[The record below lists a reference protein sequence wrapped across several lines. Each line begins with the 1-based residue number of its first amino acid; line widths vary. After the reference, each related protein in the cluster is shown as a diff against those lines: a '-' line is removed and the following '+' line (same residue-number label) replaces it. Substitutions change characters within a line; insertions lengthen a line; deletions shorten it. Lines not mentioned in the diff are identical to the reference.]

1 MDFFSAQ
8 DNARRRTRNLVLLFL
23 LSLLSLLAMT
33 NVLLYLIFSFSN
45 ANSELGSAAVGNPGW
60 AFYVSVSLAVL
71 VVVVISSL
79 FKTIS
84 LRQGGDAIARMM
96 NARLLVSAKSVD
108 EQKLLNVVE
117 EMAIASGT
125 AVPPV
130 YVMDENSIN
139 AFAAGHSI
147 DDAVIGVTS
156 GAMQKLNREQLQGV
170 IAHEFSHI
178 LHGDMRLNL
187 RLIGLL
193 HGIMVLGIMGH
204 YMLRA
209 ASMSRR
215 NNNNAAIAIFGIG
228 LLIIG
233 ASGTFFGGLIKAA
246 VSRQREFLADA
257 SAVQYTRNPAGI
269 AGALKRIGS
278 DTGNPYLDN
287 PAASQISHAL
297 FSEGIKHTFNALFA
311 THPPLETRIRAL
323 EPDWNGTF
331 NLTPASRQTDASPL
345 MAAGF
350 AVKRAGSA
358 DDSDIKEAS
367 EILHSIPTEHLEAIK
382 EPLGATAVI
391 CLLML
396 KQDLEGQQ
404 EVDQI
409 VRTRMGANS
418 PGLVA
423 EIIRL
428 CRVKTTILPA
438 QRTAMVNL
446 CLGTLRQ
453 LSVTQYQQ
461 IRAVWGELLEN
472 DPQPDLHSWLIF
484 QLTTSHLDRLL
495 GFKTNAQR
503 RPETELQRCQS
514 ELNIFLSV
522 LTYSGGTNGVDADLA
537 FKSASGALNQGGLA
551 LIPANQLTLT
561 GFQQAANQLKSLRF
575 ADKKQ
580 LLDAMLLCVYHD
592 NSVTVAENELLRTTS
607 EILGCPL
614 PAKF

>member
-8 DNARRRTRNLVLLFL
+8 DNARRRTRYLVLLFV
-23 LSLLSLLAMT
+23 LSLFTLLAIT
-33 NVLLYLIFSFSN
+33 NLLLYLIFSFSN
-45 ANSELGSAAVGNPGW
+45 TNTELVSAVGYPDP
-60 AFYVSVSLAVL
+60 ALYVVVSLAVL
-71 VVVVISSL
+71 LVVIMSSL
-79 FKTIS
+79 FKTLS

-96 NARLLVSAKSVD
+96 NARLLVAASSVD

-147 DDAVIGVTS
+147 DDAVIGVTR

-209 ASMSRR
+209 ATMSRR
-215 NNNNAAIAIFGIG
+215 NNNNAAIAVFGIG
-228 LLIIG
+228 LLVIG

-269 AGALKRIGS
+269 SGALKRIGS
-278 DTGNPYLDN
+278 DTGTPYLDN
-287 PAASQISHAL
+287 PAATQISHAL
-297 FSEGIKHTFNALFA
+297 FSEGVKHKFNALFA

-331 NLTPASRQTDASPL
+331 NLPLVSRQSDASPL

-358 DDSDIKEAS
+358 DDADIKEAR
-367 EILHSIPTEHLEAIK
+367 EVLHAIGAEHLDAIK

-391 CLLML
+391 CMLML

-409 VRTRMGANS
+409 VRSRMGTSS
-418 PGLVA
+418 PALTA

-428 CRVKTTILPA
+428 SKTQATILPA
-438 QRTAMVNL
+438 HRAAMVNL

-453 LSVTQYQQ
+453 LTVMQYQQ
-461 IRAVWGELLEN
+461 IRAVWAEMLEG

-484 QLTTSHLDRLL
+484 QLTSSHLDRQL
-495 GFKTNAQR
+495 GFETNTPARQETVLR
-503 RPETELQRCQS
+503 RSQG

-522 LTYSGGTNGVDADLA
+522 LTYSGGMNGVDADLA
-537 FKSASGALNQGGLA
+537 FKAASNALKQDSLA
-551 LIPANQLTLT
+551 LIPANQLTLS
-561 GFQQAANQLKSLRF
+561 GFQQAANQLKSLRY

-580 LLDAMLLCVYHD
+580 LLHAMLLCVYHD
-592 NSVTVAENELLRTTS
+592 KTITVAENELLRTTA